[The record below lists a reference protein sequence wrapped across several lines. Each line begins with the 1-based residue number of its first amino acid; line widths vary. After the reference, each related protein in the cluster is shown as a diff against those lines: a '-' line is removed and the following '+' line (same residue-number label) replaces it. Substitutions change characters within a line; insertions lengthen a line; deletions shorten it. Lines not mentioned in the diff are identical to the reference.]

1 MITLE
6 FLYGSLFPR
15 SLYLMAL
22 NFSDKQ
28 KWVATLEA
36 IITHS
41 PDTPKRKDAVS
52 STVKFPCHYA
62 V

>member
-1 MITLE
+1 
-6 FLYGSLFPR
+6 
-15 SLYLMAL
+15 MAL

-41 PDTPKRKDAVS
+41 PDSFKRKDAVS
-52 STVKFPCHYA
+52 PLVLFLGRA
-62 V
+62 R